1 MCAPMRIPGTG
12 IAVTIPGP
20 VRQTIHTSTK
30 AVLVLVINGETR
42 ERFELWRV
50 VVGSIRTMIHGHFCV
65 SSLSLLTDSTIL
77 LLLVWKV
84 F

>member
-1 MCAPMRIPGTG
+1 MCAPMRIPGTW

-50 VVGSIRTMIHGHFCV
+50 VVGSRDDDPWTLLRLLFV
-65 SSLSLLTDSTIL
+65 SVD
-77 LLLVWKV
+77 
-84 F
+84 